1 MTRMIGRL
9 TGKVTTNGQNPI
21 IVDVHDVGYVVHVTN
36 SYATLASSNTTITLY
51 IHTHVR
57 EEAFDLYGFPAIDD
71 LSLFELLLTVS
82 GVGPKTALLVM
93 DRGSAAVKKAIMT
106 ADVDFFTAIP
116 RLGRKNAQK
125 IIIELKS
132 KIGGI
137 VDLNLA
143 GADSGETKQLVSALT
158 SMGFTRQEIG
168 EALKRTDSEGSM
180 EQKIRAALKYL
191 G

>member
-1 MTRMIGRL
+1 ML
-9 TGKVTTNGQNPI
+9 TGKVTTIGKNPI
-21 IVDVHDVGYVVHVTN
+21 ILDVHDVGYVVHVTN
-36 SYATLASSNTTITLY
+36 SYAAAASANTTYTLY

-57 EEAFDLYGFPAIDD
+57 EEAFDLYGFPNPDD

-93 DRGSAAVKKAIMT
+93 DRGSAAVKKAIIT

-125 IIIELKS
+125 IIIELKN

-137 VDLNLA
+137 SDLDLA
-143 GADSGETKQLVSALT
+143 GDDTGETKQLVRALT

-168 EALKRTDSEGSM
+168 EALKHSQQGSTI
-180 EQKIRAALKYL
+180 EQKLRAALKYL
-191 G
+191 A